1 MKQLTIL
8 LALFFVTTA
17 QASNGLIKLKSQYD
31 VETTVERL
39 ENALVEKGMM
49 LLTRIN
55 HAQAAKDVSIK
66 LRPTQLLIF
75 GNPAVGSKLM
85 QCSQTSGIDLPLK
98 ALITEDEQGQVW
110 FTYND
115 PSYIATRHQA
125 EGCDKLVENMGKAM
139 AGFARAAT
147 QR

>member
-8 LALFFVTTA
+8 LALFFVTIA
-17 QASNGLIKLKSQYD
+17 QASNGLINLKSQYD

-115 PSYIATRHQA
+115 PSYIATRHKA
-125 EGCDKLVENMGKAM
+125 EGCDKLVENMSRAM